1 MRHLSSL
8 LLVVLLGVLAGCGRG
23 ARAGEGCLDCHE
35 GLEAVSATHAGCV
48 SCHGGNASTTA
59 KAAAHDGMHGAGN
72 PSSPDRWEKACG
84 PCHRDQVDRMTSGQM
99 FTNAGMVSRIQA
111 TWEGERPGAV
121 FAAQAGRRFR
131 PDGSEAELTSVTALD
146 GLSGEL
152 YRKFCS
158 RCHLSAADD
167 DPNAPRHP
175 AGCAACHF
183 PYGEGASYEGGD
195 ETVRGEGPH
204 SATHAMNGL
213 PPMTACTRC
222 HDRSGRTALSYQG
235 LQDGN
240 NALVPTRDGLPG
252 PVAGTEG
259 RSYTHVA
266 PDVHFE
272 AGMECIDCHTS
283 REVMGD
289 GFAHANMGEQV
300 EIRCE
305 DCHGSG
311 TQRPRFVEV
320 ARESDPPV
328 RESRQYGHRIVP
340 GTRVALTS
348 KGRPFSNVFED
359 GGVVR
364 VAVKRTGKL
373 LVSRVI
379 TGSAAHAV
387 VGHERLECSACHSRA
402 VPQCFGCHTTYD
414 ERTSSWDFVKD
425 EDSPGEFSES
435 EDYRTLSPFPLAVNG
450 RGSIAPVTPGCQT
463 FVTVIEEDGTA
474 TKEEAVARFRGT
486 PQLRFVPFLA
496 HNTGRRA
503 VTCAACHGDPAF
515 LGFGQNVLE
524 MGSVKSTL
532 LCPRNPTKALDG
544 FLSMDEGRVVSYA
557 AIARDGARPLSHAE
571 VRSTLAVNLCLVCHP
586 KPEDPIY
593 RKKLDHAALQDA
605 LHRRLLDPGR

>member
-1 MRHLSSL
+1 VRRPSLSL
-8 LLVVLLGVLAGCGRG
+8 LLVILGLLAGCRRG

-35 GLEAVSATHAGCV
+35 GLEAASATHAGCV

-59 KAAAHDGMHGAGN
+59 KAAAHEGMYGAGN
-72 PSSPDRWEKACG
+72 PSSPDRWDKACG

-99 FTNAGMVSRIQA
+99 FTNAGMIAQIQA
-111 TWEGERPGAV
+111 TWEGERPGVV
-121 FAAQAGRRFR
+121 FAAEAGKRYR
-131 PDGSEAELTSVTALD
+131 PDGSEVTLTSVTGLD
-146 GLSGEL
+146 DLSGEL

-158 RCHLSAADD
+158 RCHLGAADD

-183 PYGEGASYEGGD
+183 PYGEGATYEGGD

-204 SATHAMNGL
+204 SATHAMHGL
-213 PPMTACTRC
+213 PPMTACTSC

-235 LQDGN
+235 LLDGN
-240 NALVPTRDGLPG
+240 NALVPTRGGLPG

-259 RSYTHVA
+259 RSFTHVV

-289 GFAHANMGEQV
+289 GFAHANMEGQL

-311 TQRPRFVEV
+311 TERPRFVEV
-320 ARESDPPV
+320 TRESDPPV
-328 RESRQYGHRIVP
+328 RESRQYSHRIVP

-359 GGVVR
+359 GGVVQ

-402 VPQCFGCHTTYD
+402 VPQCYGCHTTYD
-414 ERTSSWDFVKD
+414 KRTSSWDFVKD
-425 EDSPGEFSES
+425 EDSPGEFSET

-450 RGSIAPVTPGCQT
+450 RGGIAPVTPGCQT
-463 FVTVIEEDGTA
+463 FVTVIEADGTVS
-474 TKEEAVARFRGT
+474 KEESVARYRGK
-486 PQLRFVPFLA
+486 PQMRFVPLLA

-503 VTCAACHGDPAF
+503 VGCAECHGEPAY
-515 LGFGQNVLE
+515 LGFGQSFLE
-524 MGSVKSTL
+524 QGSVRSTL
-532 LCPRNPTKALDG
+532 LCPRNPKKALDG
-544 FLSMDEGRVVSYA
+544 FLSMDEGRIVSHA
-557 AIARDGARPLSHAE
+557 AIARDGARPLSHEE
-571 VRSTLAVNLCLVCHP
+571 VRSTLAVNLCLVCHA

-593 RKKLDHAALQDA
+593 RKKLDHAALQDI
-605 LHRRLLDPGR
+605 LHRRLLAPAR